1 MSKEWD
7 ILHTATMP
15 AIALRG
21 LTVFPNVLIHFE
33 VARTASVRALEA
45 AMTAGSP
52 VFLVGQKDISVEE
65 PELCFILVQPDL
77 ITDQYRPELPP
88 EAKELLGEGDYMCW
102 LIASLREPF
111 TDSTVNLRS
120 PIVVNPELH
129 QAAQFVLDGSLPIRH
144 PLVREGG
151 AQC

>member
-1 MSKEWD
+1 MKLFTRDLGEIEIDEKD
-7 ILHTATMP
+7 IVTFTGP
-15 AIALRG
+15 IFG
-21 LTVFPNVLIHFE
+21 FE
-33 VARTASVRALEA
+33 KYRRF
-45 AMTAGSP
+45 
-52 VFLVGQKDISVEE
+52 VFLYQEEIVENFIWLQSVEE

>member
-1 MSKEWD
+1 MKLFTRDLGEIEIDEKD
-7 ILHTATMP
+7 IVTFTGP
-15 AIALRG
+15 IFG
-21 LTVFPNVLIHFE
+21 FE
-33 VARTASVRALEA
+33 QYRRY
-45 AMTAGSP
+45 
-52 VFLVGQKDISVEE
+52 VFLYEKELSEHFIWLQSVEE

>member
-1 MSKEWD
+1 MKLLTRDLGELEIDERD
-7 ILHTATMP
+7 IVTFAGPLF
-15 AIALRG
+15 G
-21 LTVFPNVLIHFE
+21 FE
-33 VARTASVRALEA
+33 KYRRF
-45 AMTAGSP
+45 
-52 VFLVGQKDISVEE
+52 VFLYQEDLSEHFIWLQSVEE

>member
-1 MSKEWD
+1 MKLLTRDLGELEIDERD
-7 ILHTATMP
+7 IVTFAGP
-15 AIALRG
+15 IFG
-21 LTVFPNVLIHFE
+21 FE
-33 VARTASVRALEA
+33 KYRRF
-45 AMTAGSP
+45 
-52 VFLVGQKDISVEE
+52 VFLYQEDLSEHFIWLQSVEE

>member
-1 MSKEWD
+1 MKLFTRDLGEIEIDEKD
-7 ILHTATMP
+7 IVTFTGP
-15 AIALRG
+15 IFG
-21 LTVFPNVLIHFE
+21 FE
-33 VARTASVRALEA
+33 KYRRF
-45 AMTAGSP
+45 
-52 VFLVGQKDISVEE
+52 VFLYQEEIVENFIWLQSVEE

-77 ITDQYRPELPP
+77 ITDHYQPQLPK
-88 EAKELLGEGDYMCW
+88 EAKTLLGDGDWMCW
-102 LIASLREPF
+102 LIVSLREPF
-111 TDSTVNLRS
+111 QDSTVNLRS